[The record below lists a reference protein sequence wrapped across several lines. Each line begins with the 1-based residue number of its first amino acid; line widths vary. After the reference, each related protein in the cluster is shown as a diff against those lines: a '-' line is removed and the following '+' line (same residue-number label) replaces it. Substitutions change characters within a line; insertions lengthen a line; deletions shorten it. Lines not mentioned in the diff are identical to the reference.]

1 MIWKLL
7 ILYLLVIVGS
17 PVYAS
22 ITEGTIDTTYR
33 YAWSENL
40 GWIDF
45 GSDEGNVGVTDTELS
60 GHAYGESVGWI
71 LLNCDETD
79 SCGDVDYKV
88 SNNNE
93 GVLSGYAWGENIG
106 WVAFNPPN
114 GGVTINNEGIFF
126 GHAWNETT
134 GWIIFNCDETDSCGD
149 VNYYVATDWRPQS
162 VRPACNNSID
172 DDSDGNIDFPDDTDC
187 LSLEGTNEEN
197 INSPSSKSGGRRD
210 SLLEYKESNKLL
222 KMENT
227 DLLVNIFSNTSSLL
241 SRLNNGSKLYN
252 SEILYKY
259 PNSELEASVINA
271 IPQKTEQQS
280 ARRPDSVIPTNIPF
294 FLAFVVLFITKF
306 ILMRLR

>member
-79 SCGDVDYKV
+79 SCGDVYYKV

-106 WVAFNPPN
+106 WVAFNLP
-114 GGVTINNEGIFF
+114 
-126 GHAWNETT
+126 
-134 GWIIFNCDETDSCGD
+134 
-149 VNYYVATDWRPQS
+149 Y
-162 VRPACNNSID
+162 
-172 DDSDGNIDFPDDTDC
+172 
-187 LSLEGTNEEN
+187 
-197 INSPSSKSGGRRD
+197 
-210 SLLEYKESNKLL
+210 
-222 KMENT
+222 
-227 DLLVNIFSNTSSLL
+227 
-241 SRLNNGSKLYN
+241 
-252 SEILYKY
+252 
-259 PNSELEASVINA
+259 
-271 IPQKTEQQS
+271 
-280 ARRPDSVIPTNIPF
+280 
-294 FLAFVVLFITKF
+294 
-306 ILMRLR
+306 